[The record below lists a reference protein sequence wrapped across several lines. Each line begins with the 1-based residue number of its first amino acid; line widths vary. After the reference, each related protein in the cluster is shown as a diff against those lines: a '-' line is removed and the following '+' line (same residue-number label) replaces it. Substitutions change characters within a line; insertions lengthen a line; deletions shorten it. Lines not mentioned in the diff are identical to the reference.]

1 MNRTL
6 SLIVVGFAVLGYPSA
21 ASAVVVYSTGF
32 EDAPFANHSQLVG
45 QDGWVGFSV
54 PGLFNLSPNAAEI
67 ATGIHAEGH
76 QAVHVRGKDLER
88 QDFLNDLTGGYYD
101 AIGSYRRAV
110 NYETSG
116 TQTVRVSADVYVQG
130 GQKTPDGTNFFSASV
145 STRTG
150 LTDGGTAGTG
160 ELAISSDGHVYGYS
174 GNEHVPAFLTSAPVT
189 LNAWHNLAV
198 DVNPGARNYTF
209 LLDGAS
215 LGTFDFQMPPD
226 TEDPTIDYTNVLTRG
241 SILAYAAP
249 DTESLKKQNFAAH
262 FDNFSIVASPSAASA
277 SIPEPATAL
286 LLVLCGV
293 LAVVTHRGALRRR

>member
-6 SLIVVGFAVLGYPSA
+6 LLIVVGFAAVGYPSA
-21 ASAVVVYSTGF
+21 ASAVEVYSTGF
-32 EDAPFANHSQLVG
+32 EDPPFAKHSQLVG

-54 PGLFNLSPNAAEI
+54 PGLFNLSPNAATV
-67 ATGIHAEGH
+67 ATGIHADGH

-101 AIGSYRRAV
+101 AIGSYRRTV

-116 TQTVRVSADVYVQG
+116 TQTVRVSAHVYVQG
-130 GQKTPDGTNFFSASV
+130 GQKTPDGSNFLSASV

-174 GNEHVPAFLTSAPVT
+174 GNENVPTFLTSAPVT

-198 DVNPGARNYTF
+198 DVNPGAREF
-209 LLDGAS
+209 SFFLDGMP
-215 LGTFDFQMPPD
+215 LGTFDFQAPPD
-226 TEDPTIDYTNVLTRG
+226 PDDPTIDYTTVLTRG

-249 DTESLKKQNFAAH
+249 DTQSLKKQNFSAH
-262 FDNFSIVASPSAASA
+262 FDNFSIVASPSLGAVSV
-277 SIPEPATAL
+277 PEPTGAVLACCGILAL
-286 LLVLCGV
+286 L
-293 LAVVTHRGALRRR
+293 TRRGATRRA